1 MPRSLKVFEWHS
13 MKRGDG
19 SGRRVWT
26 REIMAAA
33 SIAEVLRET
42 GIRRGDFDHRGRVT
56 NNQVDCEWA
65 LAHPHQAFWRPE
77 VVGFEADLGPWHPF
91 GASIPAES

>member
-1 MPRSLKVFEWHS
+1 MPRPLKVFEWHS
-13 MKRGDG
+13 MKSGGD
-19 SGRRVWT
+19 GRRVWT

-42 GIRRGDFDHRGRVT
+42 GLRRGDFDYRGRVT

-77 VVGFEADLGPWHPF
+77 DMRATDPVPWHPF
-91 GASIPAES
+91 GASTPA

>member
-13 MKRGDG
+13 MKNGGD
-19 SGRRVWT
+19 GRRVWT

-33 SIAEVLRET
+33 SIAEVLRYT
-42 GIRRGDFDHRGRVT
+42 GLRRSDYDYRGRVT

-77 VVGFEADLGPWHPF
+77 AAPFAADAVPWRPF
-91 GASIPAES
+91 GASTPAES